1 MSLSNQRVRWSN
13 QPVSLP
19 ELRGRHRSQ
28 GIPLPARCGRM
39 PLLTWSMTIRRLD
52 HVSVVVEDVSHAIDF
67 FTALGMTLEG
77 RAPVE
82 GQVVDRICGLGGIR
96 PTSR

>member
-1 MSLSNQRVRWSN
+1 
-13 QPVSLP
+13 
-19 ELRGRHRSQ
+19 
-28 GIPLPARCGRM
+28 
-39 PLLTWSMTIRRLD
+39 MTIRRLD

-82 GQVVDRICGLGGIR
+82 RPVMDHLYPPFVAVDPAVAPRTRSVSGR
-96 PTSR
+96 